1 IEKRTPNQVTKSTR
15 TRTSSPKSLVEKPR
29 SMRNPL
35 KKLGDSMQLLRSK
48 SLLSVISKV
57 SSRKANQR
65 SFFRDGAFRNYPFG
79 TSFMSQG
86 SAPSNFSNKTQISIS
101 PNGGRKSTKKS
112 KGFWGPNK
120 IGKLKAKPME
130 YEVLLVK
137 TQLNEKAGVQTKKT
151 LKASNAKADELILSS
166 DSEEDALLEAKSP
179 VSEPEEPTRDEPA
192 ERNAFLEIFGS
203 LPNISAMSSTE
214 TLDKVELPD
223 PEAEFLYVNP
233 VDVERSESDKS
244 ETPIGSLEELELLSA
259 SDRRSH
265 ASTDISLDFQIESED
280 ESLRD
285 HTLVEEPQVEDISV
299 LMKNMDTRSTFVGFK
314 TPSTSANEKYPV
326 PSIDKIEEFLD
337 DLLKEAAGL
346 ALRPRMQRILD
357 PYKLR
362 DQLGQLLIQYQD
374 SLKQNRTLDNI
385 ISEYFIRRKEFVFV
399 VEDEGIGSIHRPR
412 LMEAIKAL
420 DHHLERERETK
431 ILTDNLVGKLK
442 THERVVKNFE
452 VQKVDEFEAKVRE
465 TLLKDGY
472 IRLPLVINDLFRM
485 MNEVRNEVSKSRQKL
500 SSVQHQLATMEMKY
514 AKMNAAGNSVSEY
527 LAEQA
532 DTQTLNIKLCGNLP
546 QNCFIYYIISNPCIT
561 TEREVELKR
570 LKDRVTYDLHT
581 MAELREKEK
590 LNRALLQEMKDK
602 LKSKRLRQKQLRDL
616 LYDKMMQRKCLKK
629 ETENIRRGC
638 LMLHPDLL
646 RDYDATEEHL
656 QAKQK
661 VIRKLRSEYNCLEQK
676 LSQVESGDSRKKS
689 ILRTSI

>member
-1 IEKRTPNQVTKSTR
+1 MSATTIKVPSQ
-15 TRTSSPKSLVEKPR
+15 SSNAASHLSSGLE
-29 SMRNPL
+29 L
-35 KKLGDSMQLLRSK
+35 QASK
-48 SLLSVISKV
+48 S
-57 SSRKANQR
+57 QH
-65 SFFRDGAFRNYPFG
+65 
-79 TSFMSQG
+79 G
-86 SAPSNFSNKTQISIS
+86 SATNALQTKKSVAEILASECNKPPKEGTKPYPRNTFILLKTDIGKNRKEDPEPGYKVNQEQNKQPQESCGKATINEKSIKKTG

-112 KGFWGPNK
+112 KGIWGPNK

-137 TQLNEKAGVQTKKT
+137 TQLNERAGVQPKKT

-179 VSEPEEPTRDEPA
+179 VSEPEEPTKDEPA

-280 ESLRD
+280 ESVRD
-285 HTLVEEPQVEDISV
+285 PTLVEEPQVEDISV
-299 LMKNMDTRSTFVGFK
+299 LMKNMDTRSTYVGFK

-326 PSIDKIEEFLD
+326 PSIDKIEAFLD
-337 DLLKEAAGL
+337 DLLKEAANL

-374 SLKQNRTLDNI
+374 TLKQNHTLDNI
-385 ISEYFIRRKEFVFV
+385 ISEYFIRRKELVFV

-452 VQKVDEFEAKVRE
+452 VQKVNEFEAKVRE
-465 TLLKDGY
+465 TLLKDSY

-532 DTQTLNIKLCGNLP
+532 ESQTLNIKLC
-546 QNCFIYYIISNPCIT
+546 
-561 TEREVELKR
+561 EREVELKR

-616 LYDKMMQRKCLKK
+616 LYDKMLQRKCLKK

-656 QAKQK
+656 QAKQE

-689 ILRTSI
+689 ILRTSIK